1 MRLTMSSYAL
11 VAAVVLALSF
21 VDARPLR
28 AKRSASGMVTL
39 PMRRIERNGHIHEEL
54 RHQQQIN
61 RGQRLL
67 ARAAGLPEPSDVEL
81 RANLERRALY
91 VDTPALAKRYNIPSS
106 TELIPAAEVSEV
118 DGLTSSLIVGDDVT
132 STSLAKDSS
141 RLEVDGSDTSFV
153 TAVSIGTP
161 ARQFIIILD
170 SGSGDFWVGSDTCKS
185 LSGGGCGNHTA
196 LGEASSS
203 SFVNT
208 KKTWSVTYGSG
219 AAAGDLV
226 QDTVILAGMKLEN
239 HVFGI
244 AHNQSE
250 SFTKDRD
257 ADGLMGLGKAGL
269 SNQNTP
275 TPVESLAK
283 AGLINAAITSY
294 RLPRLIDQIDNGEV
308 TFGGLDESKFDT
320 SSLVTLNATN
330 SAFWVINMETV
341 TVNGKEISIAG
352 KTALM
357 DTGTTLLGVPPKD
370 AAAIHAKIPGAQLLN
385 SGQYKVPCNTTAS
398 VALTFR
404 GTSFPIDKKD
414 LPFASFGRTTGDC
427 QSGISS
433 MIGTSNPEQWL
444 VGDTFLSRC
453 IFRLM
458 LMITPSRWRN

>member
-28 AKRSASGMVTL
+28 AKRSASGM
-39 PMRRIERNGHIHEEL
+39 

-170 SGSGDFWVGSDTCKS
+170 SGSGKPHG
-185 LSGGGCGNHTA
+185 

-257 ADGLMGLGKAGL
+257 ADVSWARQSGSSVEFWSQCGL

-308 TFGGLDESKFDT
+308 TFG
-320 SSLVTLNATN
+320 
-330 SAFWVINMETV
+330 
-341 TVNGKEISIAG
+341 
-352 KTALM
+352 
-357 DTGTTLLGVPPKD
+357 
-370 AAAIHAKIPGAQLLN
+370 
-385 SGQYKVPCNTTAS
+385 
-398 VALTFR
+398 
-404 GTSFPIDKKD
+404 
-414 LPFASFGRTTGDC
+414 
-427 QSGISS
+427 
-433 MIGTSNPEQWL
+433 
-444 VGDTFLSRC
+444 
-453 IFRLM
+453 
-458 LMITPSRWRN
+458 